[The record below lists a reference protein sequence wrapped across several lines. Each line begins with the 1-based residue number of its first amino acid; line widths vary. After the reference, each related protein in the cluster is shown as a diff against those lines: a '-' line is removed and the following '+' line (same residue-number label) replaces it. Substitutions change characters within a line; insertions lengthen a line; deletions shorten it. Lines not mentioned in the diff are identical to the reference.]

1 MKLSACTLAPV
12 RILIT
17 AFLGLLTLAALLL
30 AAGCGGEDRPQQEP
44 SPSVAAQA
52 DAPAQQERP
61 AAADATS
68 DAAQQQPD
76 ATTEQ
81 QQQQAQEQVEPQV
94 QEAAQQQSQQQVTAQ
109 AQPQVQQVAQEQ
121 VQEQVQEEVQEQA
134 QVQQQ
139 AQPQTEAVADRT
151 PIQLG
156 GDRPATLLLPG
167 DISAPIPLVML
178 LHGYT
183 MSAESIDRFS
193 GISGRIETD
202 GFALIVPDGTEN
214 AVGDRFWNATPQC
227 CDFALQQID
236 DVSYLSVLVAEAR
249 NHAEFDRLYLIG
261 YSNGGYMSYRLAC
274 EGLTGLTAIVSLAG
288 SSFVD
293 AEQCLYGSPIS
304 VLQIHGDADMLVPY
318 ASGDARPPGAVELVT
333 RWAERAG
340 CDADAVVELD
350 PIDLDGL
357 VGGAETTVQRIRE
370 GCVDGITVE
379 LWTMQGVG
387 HVPRLTPAVF
397 AERVLAWL
405 LNDARGPAES

>member
-12 RILIT
+12 RIRIT
-17 AFLGLLTLAALLL
+17 VFVGLLTLAAVVL
-30 AAGCGGEDRPQQEP
+30 AAGCGGDDRPQVEP
-44 SPSVAAQA
+44 SPAVAAQA
-52 DAPAQQERP
+52 ADPAQQEQP
-61 AAADATS
+61 TAAEPTS

-94 QEAAQQQSQQQVTAQ
+94 QEAAQQQ
-109 AQPQVQQVAQEQ
+109 AQEQ
-121 VQEQVQEEVQEQA
+121 VQEQVQEQA

-167 DISAPIPLVML
+167 DISAPIPLVLL

-357 VGGAETTVQRIRE
+357 VSGAETTVQRIRE

>member
-1 MKLSACTLAPV
+1 MKLSGCTLAPV

-17 AFLGLLTLAALLL
+17 TFLGLLTLAALLL
-30 AAGCGGEDRPQQEP
+30 AAGCGGHERPQEEP
-44 SPSVAAQA
+44 YPVVAAQA
-52 DAPAQQERP
+52 DDPAQQGQP
-61 AAADATS
+61 SVGDATI
-68 DAAQQQPD
+68 DEPQEQADETAEP
-76 ATTEQ
+76 EQ
-81 QQQQAQEQVEPQV
+81 QQSQERVQPQV
-94 QEAAQQQSQQQVTAQ
+94 QQAAQQQSQQQVSAQ
-109 AQPQVQQVAQEQ
+109 AQPQVQQAAQE
-121 VQEQVQEEVQEQA
+121 

-139 AQPQTEAVADRT
+139 AQPRTEAVADRT

-167 DISAPIPLVML
+167 DLSAPIPLVML

-183 MSAESIDRFS
+183 MSADSIDRFF
-193 GISGRIETD
+193 GISGRVETD
-202 GFALIVPDGTEN
+202 RFALIVPDGTEN
-214 AVGDRFWNATPQC
+214 AVGDRFWNATLQC
-227 CDFALQQID
+227 CDFARQQID
-236 DVSYLSVLVAEAR
+236 DVAYLSVLVVDAR

-318 ASGDARPPGAVELVT
+318 ASGGSGPPGAVELVT

-340 CDADAVVELD
+340 CDTDAVVELD

-357 VGGAETTVQRIRE
+357 VSGPETTVQRIRE

-379 LWTMQGVG
+379 LWTMEGVG

-405 LNDARGPAES
+405 LNDARGLAES

>member
-1 MKLSACTLAPV
+1 MKLSGCTLAPV

-17 AFLGLLTLAALLL
+17 TFLGLLTLAALLL
-30 AAGCGGEDRPQQEP
+30 AAGCGGDERPQEEP
-44 SPSVAAQA
+44 YPAVAAQT
-52 DAPAQQERP
+52 DVPAQQEQP
-61 AAADATS
+61 AAAEPTS
-68 DAAQQQPD
+68 DAAQQQTD
-76 ATTEQ
+76 AATEQ
-81 QQQQAQEQVEPQV
+81 QQQQQQEQVQPHV
-94 QEAAQQQSQQQVTAQ
+94 QQAAQQQSQQQVQ
-109 AQPQVQQVAQEQ
+109 AQAQEQ
-121 VQEQVQEEVQEQA
+121 VQ
-134 QVQQQ
+134 QQ
-139 AQPQTEAVADRT
+139 AEPQTEVVADRT

-167 DISAPIPLVML
+167 DISAPIPLVLL

-202 GFALIVPDGTEN
+202 RFALIVPDGTKN
-214 AVGDRFWNATPQC
+214 ASGDRFWNATPQC
-227 CDFALQQID
+227 CDFARQQID

-293 AEQCLYGSPIS
+293 ADRCLYGSPIS

-318 ASGDARPPGAVELVT
+318 ASGGSGPPGAVELVT

-340 CDADAVVELD
+340 CDTDAVVELD

-357 VGGAETTVQRIRE
+357 VSGPETTVQRIRE

-379 LWTMQGVG
+379 LWTMEGVG

-405 LNDARGPAES
+405 LNDARGPAEP

>member
-1 MKLSACTLAPV
+1 M
-12 RILIT
+12 
-17 AFLGLLTLAALLL
+17 
-30 AAGCGGEDRPQQEP
+30 
-44 SPSVAAQA
+44 
-52 DAPAQQERP
+52 
-61 AAADATS
+61 
-68 DAAQQQPD
+68 
-76 ATTEQ
+76 
-81 QQQQAQEQVEPQV
+81 
-94 QEAAQQQSQQQVTAQ
+94 
-109 AQPQVQQVAQEQ
+109 
-121 VQEQVQEEVQEQA
+121 
-134 QVQQQ
+134 QQQ
-139 AQPQTEAVADRT
+139 AQPQTEAVADRA

-167 DISAPIPLVML
+167 DLSAPIPLVML

-183 MSAESIDRFS
+183 MSAESIDRFF
-193 GISGRIETD
+193 GISGRVETD
-202 GFALIVPDGTEN
+202 RFALIVPDGTEN

-227 CDFALQQID
+227 CDFARQQID
-236 DVSYLSVLVAEAR
+236 DVAYLSVLVAEAR

-304 VLQIHGDADMLVPY
+304 VLQIHGDADTLVPY
-318 ASGDARPPGAVELVT
+318 ASGDSRPPGAVELVT

-340 CDADAVVELD
+340 CDTDAVVELD

-357 VGGAETTVQRIRE
+357 VSGAETTVQRIRE

-379 LWTMQGVG
+379 LWTMEGVG

>member
-1 MKLSACTLAPV
+1 M

-17 AFLGLLTLAALLL
+17 VFVGLLTLAAVVL
-30 AAGCGGEDRPQQEP
+30 AAGCGGDDRPQVEP
-44 SPSVAAQA
+44 SPAVAAQA
-52 DAPAQQERP
+52 AAPAQQEQP
-61 AAADATS
+61 TAAEPTS

-121 VQEQVQEEVQEQA
+121 VQEQVQEQA

-183 MSAESIDRFS
+183 MRPESIDRFF
-193 GISGRIETD
+193 GISGRVETD
-202 GFALIVPDGTEN
+202 RFALILPDGTEN

-227 CDFALQQID
+227 CDFALQQSD

-318 ASGDARPPGAVELVT
+318 ASGDARPPGAVELVM

-370 GCVDGITVE
+370 SCVDGITIE

>member
-1 MKLSACTLAPV
+1 MKLSGCTLAPV

-17 AFLGLLTLAALLL
+17 ALLGLLTLAALLL
-30 AAGCGGEDRPQQEP
+30 ATGCDGDDRPQVQP
-44 SPSVAAQA
+44 SPAVAAQA
-52 DAPAQQERP
+52 DAPAQQEQPP
-61 AAADATS
+61 AVEPTS
-68 DAAQQQPD
+68 DATPQQTD

-94 QEAAQQQSQQQVTAQ
+94 QEAAQQQSQ
-109 AQPQVQQVAQEQ
+109 
-121 VQEQVQEEVQEQA
+121 EQA
-134 QVQQQ
+134 QVQSEVQEAVQQQVQQQVRQQ
-139 AQPQTEAVADRT
+139 AQAQTQAVTVVDRA

-167 DISAPIPLVML
+167 DLSAPLPLVML

-183 MSAESIDRFS
+183 MSAESIDRFF
-193 GISGRIETD
+193 GISARVETD
-202 GFALIVPDGTEN
+202 RFALIVPDGTEN

-227 CDFALQQID
+227 CDFARQQID
-236 DVSYLSVLVAEAR
+236 DVTYLSVLVAEAR

-304 VLQIHGDADMLVPY
+304 VLQIHGDADTLVPY
-318 ASGDARPPGAVELVT
+318 ASGTSGPPGAVELVT

-357 VGGAETTVQRIRE
+357 VSGAETTVQRVRD

-379 LWTMQGVG
+379 LWTMEGVG

>member
-1 MKLSACTLAPV
+1 M

-17 AFLGLLTLAALLL
+17 AFLGLLSLSAVLL
-30 AAGCGGEDRPQQEP
+30 AAGCGGDDRPQVEP
-44 SPSVAAQA
+44 SPAVAAQA
-52 DAPAQQERP
+52 DAPAQQEQP
-61 AAADATS
+61 AAAEPTS
-68 DAAQQQPD
+68 DTAQQQTG

-81 QQQQAQEQVEPQV
+81 EQQQAQEQVEPQV
-94 QEAAQQQSQQQVTAQ
+94 QQAAQ
-109 AQPQVQQVAQEQ
+109 E
-121 VQEQVQEEVQEQA
+121 

-139 AQPQTEAVADRT
+139 AQPQTEAVADRA

-156 GDRPATLLLPG
+156 DDRPATLLLPSEA
-167 DISAPIPLVML
+167 DAPLPLVML

-183 MSAESIDRFS
+183 MSSDSIDRFF
-193 GISGRIETD
+193 GISARVESD
-202 GFALIVPDGTEN
+202 RFALIVPDGTEN
-214 AVGDRFWNATPQC
+214 ADGDRFWNATPQC
-227 CDFALQQID
+227 CDFARQQID
-236 DVSYLSVLVAEAR
+236 DVSYLSLLVAEAR

-274 EGLTGLTAIVSLAG
+274 EGLTGLTALVSLAG
-288 SSFVD
+288 SSFIESD
-293 AEQCLYGSPIS
+293 RCLNPAPVS
-304 VLQIHGDADMLVPY
+304 VLQIHGDRDLLVSYESKP
-318 ASGDARPPGAVELVT
+318 SQPPGAADLVL
-333 RWAERAG
+333 RWAERAS
-340 CDADAVVELD
+340 CDTDIVVELD

-357 VGGAETTVQRIRE
+357 VSGAETTVQRIHE

>member
-1 MKLSACTLAPV
+1 M

-30 AAGCGGEDRPQQEP
+30 AAGCGGEDRPQEEP
-44 SPSVAAQA
+44 SPSVAAQG
-52 DAPAQQERP
+52 DDPAQQEQL

-68 DAAQQQPD
+68 DAAQQQTD
-76 ATTEQ
+76 ATTDQ

-94 QEAAQQQSQQQVTAQ
+94 QQAAQQQSQQQVQAQ
-109 AQPQVQQVAQEQ
+109 AQE
-121 VQEQVQEEVQEQA
+121 

-139 AQPQTEAVADRT
+139 AQAQTEAVADRT

-167 DISAPIPLVML
+167 DLSAPIPLVLL

-183 MSAESIDRFS
+183 MSADSIDRFF
-193 GISGRIETD
+193 GISARVETD
-202 GFALIVPDGTEN
+202 RFALIVPDGTQN
-214 AVGDRFWNATPQC
+214 ASGDRFWNATPQC
-227 CDFALQQID
+227 CDFSRQQID
-236 DVSYLSVLVAEAR
+236 DVAYLSMLVAEAR

-340 CDADAVVELD
+340 CGTDAVVELD

-357 VGGAETTVQRIRE
+357 VSGAETTVQRIRE

-405 LNDARGPAES
+405 LNDARAPAES

>member
-1 MKLSACTLAPV
+1 MKLSGCTLAPV

-17 AFLGLLTLAALLL
+17 TFLGLLTLAALLL
-30 AAGCGGEDRPQQEP
+30 AAGCGGHERPQEEP
-44 SPSVAAQA
+44 YPAVAAQT
-52 DAPAQQERP
+52 DVPAQQEQP
-61 AAADATS
+61 AAAEPTS
-68 DAAQQQPD
+68 DAAQQQTD
-76 ATTEQ
+76 AATEQ
-81 QQQQAQEQVEPQV
+81 QQQQQQEQVQPHV
-94 QEAAQQQSQQQVTAQ
+94 QQAAQQQSQQQVQAQ
-109 AQPQVQQVAQEQ
+109 AQE
-121 VQEQVQEEVQEQA
+121 

-139 AQPQTEAVADRT
+139 AQAQTEAVADRT

-167 DISAPIPLVML
+167 DLSAPIPLVVL

-183 MSAESIDRFS
+183 MSADSIDRFF
-193 GISGRIETD
+193 GISDRVETD
-202 GFALIVPDGTEN
+202 RFALIVPDGTEN
-214 AVGDRFWNATPQC
+214 AVGDRFWNATLQC
-227 CDFALQQID
+227 CDFARQQID
-236 DVSYLSVLVAEAR
+236 DVTYLSLLVAEAR

-318 ASGDARPPGAVELVT
+318 ASGGSGPPGAVELVT

-340 CDADAVVELD
+340 CDTDAVVELD

-357 VGGAETTVQRIRE
+357 VSGPETTVQRIRE

-379 LWTMQGVG
+379 LWTMEGVG

-405 LNDARGPAES
+405 LNDARSLAES

>member
-1 MKLSACTLAPV
+1 MVVTTVP
-12 RILIT
+12 RR
-17 AFLGLLTLAALLL
+17 ALP
-30 AAGCGGEDRPQQEP
+30 GP
-44 SPSVAAQA
+44 VAAQA
-52 DAPAQQERP
+52 ADAVQQEQP
-61 AAADATS
+61 TAS
-68 DAAQQQPD
+68 D
-76 ATTEQ
+76 ESS
-81 QQQQAQEQVEPQV
+81 
-94 QEAAQQQSQQQVTAQ
+94 EAAQQQSDETAQQQQQQSPEQ
-109 AQPQVQQVAQEQ
+109 AQPQVQQAAQ
-121 VQEQVQEEVQEQA
+121 VQEQTQAQAQVQQA
-134 QVQQQ
+134 AQQQVQQQ
-139 AQPQTEAVADRT
+139 AQAQTQAITVVERA

-156 GDRPATLLLPG
+156 GDRPATLLLP
-167 DISAPIPLVML
+167 DDLSAPIPLVLL

-183 MSAESIDRFS
+183 MSADSIDRFF
-193 GISGRIETD
+193 GISGRVETD
-202 GFALIVPDGTEN
+202 RFGLIVPDGTEN

-293 AEQCLYGSPIS
+293 AEECLYGSPIS
-304 VLQIHGDADMLVPY
+304 VLQIHGDGDMLVPY

-379 LWTMQGVG
+379 LWTMEGVG

-405 LNDARGPAES
+405 LNDARAPAES

>member
-1 MKLSACTLAPV
+1 M
-12 RILIT
+12 RILI
-17 AFLGLLTLAALLL
+17 AVFVGLLTLAAVVL
-30 AAGCGGEDRPQQEP
+30 AAGCGGDDRPQVEP
-44 SPSVAAQA
+44 SPAVAAQA
-52 DAPAQQERP
+52 AAPAQQEQP
-61 AAADATS
+61 TAADATS

-94 QEAAQQQSQQQVTAQ
+94 QEPAQQQSQQQVTAQ

-121 VQEQVQEEVQEQA
+121 VQEQVQEQEQA

-167 DISAPIPLVML
+167 DISAPISLVML

-357 VGGAETTVQRIRE
+357 VSGAETTVQRIRE

>member
-17 AFLGLLTLAALLL
+17 AFLGLLSLAVVLL
-30 AAGCGGEDRPQQEP
+30 AAGCGSDDRPREEP
-44 SPSVAAQA
+44 SPAVAAQA
-52 DAPAQQERP
+52 DDPAQQEQG
-61 AAADATS
+61 AAEDETS
-68 DAAQQQPD
+68 DAAQVQTGQ
-76 ATTEQ
+76 TSEQEQ
-81 QQQQAQEQVEPQV
+81 QQPQERVQPQV
-94 QEAAQQQSQQQVTAQ
+94 QQA
-109 AQPQVQQVAQEQ
+109 AQPQVQQSAQE
-121 VQEQVQEEVQEQA
+121 

-139 AQPQTEAVADRT
+139 AQPQTEASAGRT
-151 PIQLG
+151 SIQLG
-156 GDRPATLLLPG
+156 GDRPATLVLPG
-167 DISAPIPLVML
+167 DLSAPLPLVML

-183 MSAESIDRFS
+183 MTADSIDRFF
-193 GISGRIETD
+193 GISARVETD
-202 GFALIVPDGTEN
+202 RFALIVPDGTVN

-227 CDFALQQID
+227 CDFARQQID
-236 DVSYLSVLVAEAR
+236 DVSYLSLLVAEAR

-288 SSFVD
+288 SSFID

-318 ASGDARPPGAVELVT
+318 ASGVSRPPGAVELVT

-340 CDADAVVELD
+340 CDTDAVVELD

-357 VGGAETTVQRIRE
+357 VSAAETTVQRIRE

-379 LWTMQGVG
+379 LWTMEGVG

>member
-17 AFLGLLTLAALLL
+17 ALLGLLTLAALLL
-30 AAGCGGEDRPQQEP
+30 ATGCDGDDRPQVQP
-44 SPSVAAQA
+44 SPAVAAQA
-52 DAPAQQERP
+52 AAPAQQEQP
-61 AAADATS
+61 TAAEPTS

-94 QEAAQQQSQQQVTAQ
+94 QETAQQQSQQQVQAQ
-109 AQPQVQQVAQEQ
+109 AQPQVQQAAQEQ
-121 VQEQVQEEVQEQA
+121 VQEQA

-167 DISAPIPLVML
+167 DISAPISLVML

-340 CDADAVVELD
+340 CDTAAVVELD

>member
-1 MKLSACTLAPV
+1 MKLSACTLASV

-17 AFLGLLTLAALLL
+17 AFVGLLTLAALLL
-30 AAGCGGEDRPQQEP
+30 AAGCGGEDRPQEEP
-44 SPSVAAQA
+44 SPSVGAQA
-52 DAPAQQERP
+52 DDPAQQEQP
-61 AAADATS
+61 AAADATR
-68 DAAQQQPD
+68 DEPQEQADETAEP
-76 ATTEQ
+76 EQ
-81 QQQQAQEQVEPQV
+81 QQSQERVQPQAQQT
-94 QEAAQQQSQQQVTAQ
+94 AQQQSQQQVNAQ
-109 AQPQVQQVAQEQ
+109 AQPQVQQAAQE
-121 VQEQVQEEVQEQA
+121 

-139 AQPQTEAVADRT
+139 AQPRTEAVADRT

-156 GDRPATLLLPG
+156 GDRPATLLLP
-167 DISAPIPLVML
+167 DDLSAPIPLVML

-183 MSAESIDRFS
+183 MSAESIDRFF
-193 GISGRIETD
+193 GISGRVETD
-202 GFALIVPDGTEN
+202 RFALIVPDGTEN

-318 ASGDARPPGAVELVT
+318 ASGDAPPPGAVELVT

-340 CDADAVVELD
+340 CDADAVVALD

-357 VGGAETTVQRIRE
+357 VSGAETTVQRIRD

-405 LNDARGPAES
+405 LNDARSPAES

>member
-17 AFLGLLTLAALLL
+17 VFVGLLTLAAVVL
-30 AAGCGGEDRPQQEP
+30 AAGCGGDDRPQVEP
-44 SPSVAAQA
+44 SPAVAAQA
-52 DAPAQQERP
+52 AAPAQQEQP
-61 AAADATS
+61 TAAEPTS
-68 DAAQQQPD
+68 DAAQQQTD
-76 ATTEQ
+76 AITEQ

-109 AQPQVQQVAQEQ
+109 AQPQVQQAAQEQ
-121 VQEQVQEEVQEQA
+121 VQEQA